1 MAAAADTAT
10 AALVVA
16 LTVAKTARDEIAL
29 LGTSADP
36 PTVGHQALLE
46 GLLTQFDRVA
56 TWASDNPMKRHDA
69 DLEQRCDLLKT
80 LVEFIA
86 SPRLQL
92 VQDLSSPFAV
102 NTLERAIE
110 RWPDHCLC
118 FVVGSD
124 LAQQIP
130 AWKES
135 KRLMQQCNLGIV
147 PREGWPLEPCTL
159 ESLRQMGASAR
170 VLPLGIPAAASSQ
183 VKQKQKRQQV
193 PECLWPLLLKHNL
206 YGFHARNA

>member
-1 MAAAADTAT
+1 MAT
-10 AALVVA
+10 
-16 LTVAKTARDEIAL
+16 TARAEIAL

-80 LVEFIA
+80 LVETIA

-92 VQDLSSPFAV
+92 AQELSSPFAV
-102 NTLERAIE
+102 TTLERASE
-110 RWPDHCLC
+110 RWPDHRLC

-135 KRLMQQCNLGIV
+135 QRMLQQCNLGIV

-159 ESLRQMGASAR
+159 ETLRQMGAAAR
-170 VLPLGIPAAASSQ
+170 VLPLVIPAAASSQ
-183 VKQKQKRQQV
+183 VKRKQKRHQV

-206 YGFHARNA
+206 YGFNAANP